1 MCLVGVIVARTDVYK
16 RTILTLDDS
25 SGATIDIVVMKS
37 DPDSIPKP
45 QQHTQKGEE
54 QEEEPSQQQQ
64 SQTQAGPE
72 TRTGPAAEE
81 THIATT
87 TKTTLDITPLTPG
100 TTIKVKGTL
109 SSFRATMQ
117 LQLERVFAVPDTN
130 AEVHFLDQRIRFLV
144 EVLSVPWVLTG
155 EEIERLRRDA
165 EEEDERVEEEQ
176 ERARKRQR
184 KKVEREERDQRRIQ
198 KLWEREERVR
208 EKEAVSCQD
217 AGLRVMRELEGRKR
231 GRGEQ

>member
-45 QQHTQKGEE
+45 KPQQHTKKAEEEE
-54 QEEEPSQQQQ
+54 QEEEPSQQQR

-72 TRTGPAAEE
+72 TAEE
-81 THIATT
+81 THIAAT
-87 TKTTLDITPLTPG
+87 TKTTVDITPLTPG

-109 SSFRATMQ
+109 STFRATMQ

-144 EVLSVPWVLTG
+144 EVLSVSWVLTG

-198 KLWEREERVR
+198 KLWEREEKAR

-217 AGLRVMRELEGRKR
+217 AGLRVMRELEGRKC
-231 GRGEQ
+231 GREQ